1 MIDRATTSLEQDVQL
16 LKAQSKKFGQALN
29 DLKEVLQPAAP
40 EELALVKIAPAKKAS
55 RLSFSRKRPSVPA
68 KEEVEA
74 EAEDGG
80 DNSGTRPEMARP
92 RGLFA
97 VDRNDMDPVTM
108 GDIAHF
114 EGMDVPGM
122 LMGERICLGV
132 HKPPLL

>member
-1 MIDRATTSLEQDVQL
+1 MADRASTSLEQDVQL

-29 DLKEVLQPAAP
+29 DLKEVLQPAP
-40 EELALVKIAPAKKAS
+40 ETTALVKIAPAKKAS
-55 RLSFSRKRPSVPA
+55 RMSFSRRKSAVPA
-68 KEEVEA
+68 KEEGEA
-74 EAEDGG
+74 EADDGG
-80 DNSGTRPEMARP
+80 DSGTRPEMARP

-122 LMGERICLGV
+122 LMGERLYLCAR
-132 HKPPLL
+132 KPTSVP